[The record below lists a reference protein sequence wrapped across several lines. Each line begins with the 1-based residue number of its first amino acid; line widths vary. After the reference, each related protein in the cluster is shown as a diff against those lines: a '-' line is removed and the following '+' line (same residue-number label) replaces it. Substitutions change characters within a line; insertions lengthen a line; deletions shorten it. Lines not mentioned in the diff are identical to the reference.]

1 MTDDQHGRLGGLL
14 AGIQRGIFEVIWPA
28 FRWIKSIWV
37 KKEGQVRFFVQV
49 AELPDEEDWEDCQ
62 RLVKELLDVAA
73 RTYGAELSAGYT
85 IQYGLE
91 APQDQEYLEL
101 MSDRVFKQIAQEV
114 APWRLNSGR

>member
-1 MTDDQHGRLGGLL
+1 
-14 AGIQRGIFEVIWPA
+14 
-28 FRWIKSIWV
+28 
-37 KKEGQVRFFVQV
+37 
-49 AELPDEEDWEDCQ
+49 
-62 RLVKELLDVAA
+62 VAA

>member
-1 MTDDQHGRLGGLL
+1 MIDNQDGRWDGLI
-14 AGIQRGIFEVIWPA
+14 AGIQLGIFEVIWPA
-28 FRWIKSIWV
+28 FRWIKGIWV
-37 KKEGQVRFFVQV
+37 KKGGQVRFFIQV
-49 AELPDEEDWEDCQ
+49 AELPGEEDWEDCQ

-73 RTYGAELSAGYT
+73 KSYGAELSGGYT

-91 APQDQEYLEL
+91 VLQDQEYLEL